1 MRVQAVGGDYIT
13 KNYTAYHVHTEDS
26 LLDSCTN
33 YKLYVDRAAE
43 LGQKA
48 ICFTEHGNTYNNVE
62 KKMYANSKGL
72 KYLHGVEVYLT
83 HSLEDKV
90 RDNYHTIL
98 IAKNFDGVKEINLL
112 VDKSTREDHM
122 YYKPRI
128 SFDEFFGISDNVI
141 KISACLASPL
151 RRYPKSTNDIYKK
164 IKEIEDVKNLD
175 IERCKVLIN
184 DKDAAD
190 NWIHS
195 YDDADYDHGVPWA
208 YRCKPQEAYI
218 EYINQKILIIE
229 KEADKK
235 IKDLNK
241 LIATAKENY
250 ERLLQAYD
258 YYEIQPHVNSLDQ
271 IKYNQMLY
279 EASQKYNKPLIAGT
293 DTHSINQYKAE
304 CRSILQ
310 KAKHIEF
317 ANEDEFDL
325 TYKSYDELV
334 EMFRQQN
341 SLPMDVVLDAIEN
354 TNRMADSVTDYELDT
369 QFKYPVLYENE
380 EQVFVDR
387 IFRMYHEKL
396 ENGVIQPD
404 PRYEENIKEELRVF
418 KKIGMV
424 GFMLFMSELVC
435 WCWENNIPIGFCRGS
450 VGGSTIAYLTD
461 IIDVNPI
468 VWNTVFSRFAN
479 EDRKEIGDIDLD
491 ISPSQR
497 HLVYEHIIEKFGSD
511 KTAYVLAIGTIS
523 DKGTIDEIGRAL
535 NIPLQEVKDIKAR
548 YSEYTAAIEDNT
560 EKIKKIDLL
569 LENAPYNDIVKLQKE
584 KNTYAKLIK
593 NNEEFLRK
601 LKEVE
606 YKDLF
611 YYFDGLVGTAISQS
625 MHPAGIIVSPVTLPD
640 NYGTFWSK
648 DGKRILSINMEEIHE
663 VSLVKYDLLGLKNIE
678 IIKDTCEIAGI
689 PYPKSHTINWNDKN
703 VWAHIAD
710 SPVGIFQFESKFA
723 YDSMKRFKCQCVND
737 LSLVNASI
745 RPSGETYRDLLLDRK
760 YNKNPSDIIDKLLE
774 SNHGYLVFQ
783 EDTIKFLTN
792 ICGLSGSDA
801 DNIRRAIGRKQKDRL
816 EAALPDILEGYC
828 SKSDKNRQIAELEA
842 KEFLQIIENSARY
855 QFGYNHS
862 TGYSM
867 IGYICAYLRYY
878 YPKEFITAYLNNA
891 NNEDDIKLG
900 TELAKQLGI
909 TIHSIKFRHS
919 VAKYSCDRNG
929 IYKGI
934 ASVKFLN
941 EDAAND
947 LYSIKDEKFK
957 TFVDLL
963 ARIEMLKIDSRKL
976 DILIK
981 LDFFEEFGGIEYL
994 LTCNRL
1000 FAKYYGKK
1008 QLKKEK
1014 ALEDN
1019 IDFDVI
1025 RQCSSKETQKTFM
1038 GLDSVALLNKLL
1050 ADIPNE
1056 KTSVKTKIAYQIE
1069 NLGYVDIVDKNFS
1082 GYCVA
1087 LDLNVDYSPKLKL
1100 YALANG
1106 NTIPVKISKKIF
1118 KDNPI
1123 KRGDIIKVE
1132 NQYKKPKMK
1141 KVDGEWIQMD
1151 EKEWWVSE
1159 YKICRGDIN

>member
-1 MRVQAVGGDYIT
+1 M
-13 KNYTAYHVHTEDS
+13 YHLHTEDS

-33 YKLYVDRAAE
+33 YKLYVDKAVE
-43 LGQKA
+43 LGQTA
-48 ICFTEHGNTYNNVE
+48 ICFTEHGNIYNNIE

-72 KYLHGVEVYLT
+72 KYLHGVEIYLT
-83 HSLEDKV
+83 ASLDEKV

-112 VDKSTREDHM
+112 IDKSTREDHM

-128 SFDEFFGISDNVI
+128 TLDEFFAISDNVI

-151 RRYPKSTNDIYKK
+151 SRYPSS
-164 IKEIEDVKNLD
+164 
-175 IERCKVLIN
+175 IN
-184 DKDAAD
+184 E
-190 NWIHS
+190 
-195 YDDADYDHGVPWA
+195 V
-208 YRCKPQEAYI
+208 
-218 EYINQKILIIE
+218 
-229 KEADKK
+229 
-235 IKDLNK
+235 
-241 LIATAKENY
+241 Y
-250 ERLLQAYD
+250 ERLDEIKKEKKELLSSEEYRQEVIERFKGWDSNQSPITYGNLDNFIKEEVSKMYAEEIKVLKHTEENAKEIYEKLFQTYD
-258 YYEIQPHVNSLDQ
+258 YYEIQPHVKSLDQ
-271 IKYNQMLY
+271 IKYNKMLY
-279 EASQKYNKPLIAGT
+279 EASKKYGKPLIVGT

-317 ANEDEFDL
+317 SNEDEFDL

-341 SLPMDVVLDAIEN
+341 SLPMAVVLEAIEN

-369 QFKYPVLYENE
+369 AFKYPVLYENE
-380 EQVFVDR
+380 EEVFIDR
-387 IFRMYHEKL
+387 IYRMYNEKL
-396 ENGVIQPD
+396 EKGIIKPN
-404 PRYEENIKEELRVF
+404 PRYEENIQEELRVF
-418 KKIGMV
+418 KKIGMI
-424 GFMLFMSELVC
+424 GFMLFMSELTS
-435 WCWENNIPIGFCRGS
+435 WCWENDIPIGFCRGS

-461 IIDVNPI
+461 ITDVDPV
-468 VWNTVFSRFAN
+468 VWDTVFSRFAN

-491 ISPSQR
+491 IAPSQR
-497 HLVYEHIIEKFGSD
+497 HLVYEHIIEKFGED

-535 NIPLQEVKDIKAR
+535 NIPLYEVKEIKEL
-548 YSEYTAAIEDNT
+548 YSEYTDAISSNT
-560 EKIKKIDLL
+560 DKIKKIESVDGY
-569 LENAPYNDIVKLQKE
+569 ENSEELVKE
-584 KNTYAKLIK
+584 KEECEIVIKHNKKLLT
-593 NNEEFLRK
+593 E
-601 LKEVE
+601 LKEVK

-640 NYGTFWSK
+640 NYGTFWTK

-678 IIKDTCEIAGI
+678 IIKDCCKLANIS
-689 PYPKSHTINWNDKN
+689 YPKAHTVNWLDKD
-703 VWAHIAD
+703 VWNHIAD
-710 SPVGIFQFESKFA
+710 SPVGVFQFESKFA
-723 YDSMKRFKCQCVND
+723 YDSMKRFVCQCVND

-745 RPSGETYRDLLLDRK
+745 RPSGESYRDRLLERRS
-760 YNKNPSDIIDKLLE
+760 NKNPSELIDDLL
-774 SNHGYLVFQ
+774 SANNGFLVFQ

-816 EAALPDILEGYC
+816 EAALPSILEGYC
-828 SKSDKNRQIAELEA
+828 SKSDKPRDIAEQEA
-842 KEFLQIIENSARY
+842 KEFLRIIEDSSNY

-867 IGYICAYLRYY
+867 IGYMCAYLRYH

-919 VAKYSCDRNG
+919 TAQYSCDENG

-947 LYSIKDEKFK
+947 LFSIRNENFD
-957 TFVDLL
+957 TFIDLL
-963 ARIEMLKIDSRKL
+963 VRISELKVDSRKL

-981 LDFFEEFGGIEYL
+981 LDFFEEFGDIAYL
-994 LTCNRL
+994 LMCNNL
-1000 FAKYYGKK
+1000 FSTYYSKK
-1008 QLKKEK
+1008 QIKKNK
-1014 ALEDN
+1014 ALEDRL
-1019 IDFDVI
+1019 DFDLL
-1025 RQCSSKETQKTFM
+1025 RLCSQKETPKIFS
-1038 GLDSVALLNKLL
+1038 GLDSVMLIKELIKNIIPEKKTPLKL
-1050 ADIPNE
+1050 
-1056 KTSVKTKIAYQIE
+1056 KIAYQIE
-1069 NLGYVDIVDKNFS
+1069 HLGYVDIVDKKYA

-1087 LDLNVDYSPKLKL
+1087 LDLNVDYSPRLKL

-1106 NTIPVKISKKIF
+1106 NTIPVKVSKKIY

-1123 KRGDIIKVE
+1123 RRGDIVKVE
-1132 NQYKKPKMK
+1132 HQYRKPKMK
-1141 KVDGEWIQMD
+1141 KVDGEWIETD
-1151 EKEWWVSE
+1151 EKEWWISE
-1159 YKICRGDIN
+1159 YKIC